1 MKRLP
6 VKAIIS
12 SLLLLAFLFLAIS
25 GAMLYFGK
33 TGVVMGFARAALRN
47 AHTWAAAFMCILVCV
62 HLILNFRIYISELKS
77 LARRRENNKRST
89 DK

>member
-12 SLLLLAFLFLAIS
+12 SLLLLIFLFLAIS

-33 TGVVMGFARAALRN
+33 TGLIMGFARNAIRN
-47 AHTWAAAFMCILVCV
+47 AHTWAAAFMCILVSI
-62 HLILNFRIYISELKS
+62 HLILNCRQYLGELKS
-77 LARRRENNKRST
+77 LFKR
-89 DK
+89 KK